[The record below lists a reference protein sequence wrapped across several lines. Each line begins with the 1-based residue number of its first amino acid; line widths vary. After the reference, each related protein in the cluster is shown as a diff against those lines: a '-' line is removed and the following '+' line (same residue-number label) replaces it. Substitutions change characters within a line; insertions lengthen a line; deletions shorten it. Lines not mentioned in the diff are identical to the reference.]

1 MYLMSASTYLIISY
15 LMVSFHNIPS
25 SASHPLASYHILSHL
40 IISYI
45 ICHRFPHLSSSRF
58 LSPPSEKS
66 LPHCVHS
73 SRPPPGLKFS
83 WYRVLRSF
91 FPALSGV
98 VCLPC
103 HALPPVAL
111 HPCLPCSLPRDAAF
125 AFFIALMPNAASISS
140 QHVSG

>member
-1 MYLMSASTYLIISY
+1 MSASTYLIISY

-45 ICHRFPHLSSSRF
+45 ICHPVSSARPVKNHYPIVYIA
-58 LSPPSEKS
+58 LA
-66 LPHCVHS
+66 
-73 SRPPPGLKFS
+73 PPPGLKFS
-83 WYRVLRSF
+83 WYRVLSSF

-111 HPCLPCSLPRDAAF
+111 HPCLPCSLPRDSAF